1 MKHHERR
8 GSSSGSYQSGRKKLN
23 CSQSNARRKIC
34 RAHMNPYSKILQ
46 RLIVSFPT
54 KSSGLRSPI
63 RKLGTNNHL
72 IKTSRVILC
81 GLTKGI
87 AVLFLLIIK
96 RQVNR
101 HLTTNYSKIQSRRGS
116 IPIFT
121 MRRRPSFCNSYKSK
135 FNLFF
140 ATSVLL
146 GTGFFLFS

>member
-1 MKHHERR
+1 
-8 GSSSGSYQSGRKKLN
+8 
-23 CSQSNARRKIC
+23 
-34 RAHMNPYSKILQ
+34 MNPYSKILQ
-46 RLIVSFPT
+46 RLIDVSFPT

-87 AVLFLLIIK
+87 APLFLLLIK

-116 IPIFT
+116 I
-121 MRRRPSFCNSYKSK
+121 
-135 FNLFF
+135 
-140 ATSVLL
+140 
-146 GTGFFLFS
+146 